1 MEEIQ
6 KAYEWIGKFG
16 ELVDL
21 INEICQDDDRE
32 KKEKFYEQVG
42 DVQFALLDEVKNHFH
57 DLIMS

>member
-21 INEICQDDDRE
+21 FNEICQDDDRE